1 MFLFLSDGAAGNTTP
16 TDYAQPNRSNKQR
29 SPDIPSPSVKPKT
42 PETPT
47 QNSNANFSNIQ
58 NQLKKQLALDSRSR
72 GPPPPAP
79 VRTVSWISMGRS
91 ATVYANMGK
100 S

>member
-1 MFLFLSDGAAGNTTP
+1 MYQSVFCYTFSDGAANNATP
-16 TDYAQPNRSNKQR
+16 TDYTQSNRSHKQR
-29 SPDIPSPSVKPKT
+29 SPDIPSSNLKPKT

-47 QNSNANFSNIQ
+47 PNSNANFSNIQ

-79 VRTVSWISMGRS
+79 VRTVS
-91 ATVYANMGK
+91 
-100 S
+100 